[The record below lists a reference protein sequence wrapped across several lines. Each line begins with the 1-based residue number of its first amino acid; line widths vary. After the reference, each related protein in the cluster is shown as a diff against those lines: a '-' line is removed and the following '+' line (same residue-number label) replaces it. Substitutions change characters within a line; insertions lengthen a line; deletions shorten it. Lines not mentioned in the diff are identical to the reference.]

1 MRYIYRVIVGGMLLV
16 MTSVIIAFAPV
27 NLYDM
32 MQKPRVQLSQ
42 TTILP
47 VNLQTKKFFL
57 VDPRR
62 AIGFDMDNTLQ
73 LYNT

>member
-1 MRYIYRVIVGGMLLV
+1 MRYIYRVIVGSLV
-16 MTSVIIAFAPV
+16 LMMTSVIIAFAPV

-47 VNLQTKKFFL
+47 PALQTKKFFL

-62 AIGFDMDNTLQ
+62 AI
-73 LYNT
+73 